1 MPEQPLQSMV
11 EDFLSIESVNSLPEL
26 SHLGYTQ
33 LTGLEVF
40 YVAIS
45 IVRRTQRPRGT
56 NRVNWILGL

>member
-11 EDFLSIESVNSLPEL
+11 EHFLSIESVNSLPEL

-45 IVRRTQRPRGT
+45 IARHGDLTGQIALIGY
-56 NRVNWILGL
+56 